1 MTSAQVAAVADGAT
15 LADTDSSGIEWLCR
29 PGRSQDPCVSDLTA
43 TVVARSGPRRIQ
55 HASVAAHPRIDC
67 FYVYPTVS
75 PQPGVLANLHIDPA
89 ETAVAQAQA
98 SRFSQ
103 VCRVYAPMYPQLTLA
118 DLKNPSQ
125 ATAGDLT
132 EASAGV
138 VAAWD
143 DYLDHY
149 NDGRGVVVIGHS
161 QGAAMLVGLLQ
172 SNVDPDPAVRRL
184 LVSALLLGG
193 NVTVPIGKSVGGSF
207 QHIPACR
214 STSQTGCVVAYSSF
228 ERPPPPDSEFGRP
241 GQGVTMLQPVPETTT
256 SGLEVLCVN
265 PASPSGGS
273 ATLSPYF
280 SRVKVI
286 GGVSARG
293 SGVVTAP
300 TPWVTEPDLY
310 SARCEYSGG
319 ASWLQV
325 DAPVHAGDPRTVV
338 DQALGA
344 VWGLHL
350 VDVNIA
356 LGNLVDLVGDQ
367 ARSYAR

>member
-214 STSQTGCVVAYSSF
+214 STMQTGCVVAYSSF
-228 ERPPPPDSEFGRP
+228 EHPPPPDSEFGRP
-241 GQGVTMLQPVPETTT
+241 GQGVSTLQPVPQAST

-280 SRVKVI
+280 SRMKVI
-286 GGVSARG
+286 SGVSARG
-293 SGVVTAP
+293 SGVVTGP

-325 DAPVHAGDPRTVV
+325 DAPVHAGDRRTVV
-338 DQALGA
+338 GQALGA
-344 VWGLHL
+344 AWGLHL
-350 VDVNIA
+350 VDVNIS
-356 LGNLVDLVGDQ
+356 LGNLVELVGDQ
-367 ARSYAR
+367 ARSYTR